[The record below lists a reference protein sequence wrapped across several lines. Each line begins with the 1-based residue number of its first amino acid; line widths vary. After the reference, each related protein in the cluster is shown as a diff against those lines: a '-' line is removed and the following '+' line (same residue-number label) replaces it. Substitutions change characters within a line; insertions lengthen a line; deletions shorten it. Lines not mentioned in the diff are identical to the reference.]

1 MLTGLEKEIVR
12 ALQEGI
18 PLVSRPFGAIA
29 GKLGITEAELLARI
43 RDMIDR
49 GLIRRFGAAVRH
61 QDLGYT
67 ANAMVVWKVP
77 ESRADDAGTIFS
89 SFSEV
94 SHCYQRKTP
103 AGWPY
108 NLFTMVHGRTE
119 DECRAVA
126 REMSEASGIYDY
138 LVLFSTGELKKESM
152 KYFLEN
158 PEPRIQN
165 PD

>member
-1 MLTGLEKEIVR
+1 
-12 ALQEGI
+12 
-18 PLVSRPFGAIA
+18 
-29 GKLGITEAELLARI
+29 
-43 RDMIDR
+43 
-49 GLIRRFGAAVRH
+49 
-61 QDLGYT
+61 
-67 ANAMVVWKVP
+67 
-77 ESRADDAGTIFS
+77 
-89 SFSEV
+89 
-94 SHCYQRKTP
+94 
-103 AGWPY
+103 
-108 NLFTMVHGRTE
+108 MVHGRTE